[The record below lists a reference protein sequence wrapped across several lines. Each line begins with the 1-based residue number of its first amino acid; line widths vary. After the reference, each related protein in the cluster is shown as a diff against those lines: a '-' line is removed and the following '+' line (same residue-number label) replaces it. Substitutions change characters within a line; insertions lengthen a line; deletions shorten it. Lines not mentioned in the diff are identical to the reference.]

1 VLAHLFINDILD
13 ISKMQSGRYTLDEL
27 EVQIE
32 SVLAHAC
39 QSQMQLARD
48 AQIDV
53 QLTTGSRP
61 LPPVRGDETKLTQ
74 VMSNLISNAI
84 KFNRPGGRVDVSAE
98 ATRDGGVE
106 ITITDMGVGMSA
118 EEVEIAMRLFGQ
130 VDGTRTRWRE
140 GTGLG
145 LPIARTLIELH
156 GGALEIHSTPAQGTE
171 VVVILPASHM
181 VSSAHDRT

>member
-1 VLAHLFINDILD
+1 
-13 ISKMQSGRYTLDEL
+13 MQIAQE
-27 EVQIE
+27 
-32 SVLAHAC
+32 
-39 QSQMQLARD
+39 

-53 QLTTGSRP
+53 QLTTGSKP
-61 LPPVRGDETKLTQ
+61 LPRVRGDETKLTQ
-74 VMSNLISNAI
+74 VMANLISNAI